1 MSINRSRTRPVAEGE
16 GSFLGIKRQIL
27 DNLVEVAAEVLAE
40 NQEPLDSLSGNK
52 QTEELKHD
60 RDEQEKLSY
69 AVCHR
74 KEHHEKPT
82 EPCAPIQYGFSNL
95 LGGLVCHF
103 VLTFWWCRNVGGHSE
118 KGCKL
123 LVVNTFYYSYL
134 ARVALARVSNMA
146 RVNVGTMDS
155 LLQSPA
161 RSLCSGF
168 SRA

>member
-16 GSFLGIKRQIL
+16 GSFLGIERQISDDL
-27 DNLVEVAAEVLAE
+27 IEVAAKVLAK

-52 QTEELKHD
+52 QTKELKHD

-69 AVCHR
+69 AVRHR
-74 KEHHEKPT
+74 KEQHEKPT
-82 EPCAPIQYGFSNL
+82 EPCAPIQYEFSNL

-103 VLTFWWCRNVGGHSE
+103 VLTFWWCRNVGRHSE
-118 KGCKL
+118 KGRKL
-123 LVVNTFYYSYL
+123 LVVNTLYYSYL
-134 ARVALARVSNMA
+134 VRIALAWVSNMA
-146 RVNVGTMDS
+146 RVYVGTMDS

-161 RSLCSGF
+161 RSPCSGF